1 MSQENVELARRA
13 IALWNRGEIDAALD
27 RIAAGTYGSCVHCGS
42 AIPVERLQMRP
53 FARACVTCASSR

>member
-1 MSQENVELARRA
+1 MDAVAVITDVHANLPALQAALAR
-13 IALWNRGEIDAALD
+13 ID
-27 RIAAGTYGSCVHCGS
+27 AGTYGSCVHCGS